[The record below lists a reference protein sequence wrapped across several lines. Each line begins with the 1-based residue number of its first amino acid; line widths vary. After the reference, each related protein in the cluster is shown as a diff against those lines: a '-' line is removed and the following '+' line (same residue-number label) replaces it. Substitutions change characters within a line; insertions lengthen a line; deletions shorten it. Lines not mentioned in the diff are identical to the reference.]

1 VLLAVGIDANDQ
13 TYFKGAPFYNAFHG
27 TWPSETYDFAWDC
40 SGVKFVVSKVGEG
53 YDAHIRGLDRKLQ
66 LNPAGKGKT
75 MLRTILI
82 ILLVLFLLGALPSWP
97 YSAHWGYYPSGGL
110 GLVLIIVVILIFL
123 DIV

>member
-1 VLLAVGIDANDQ
+1 MKSDSSWREPVTDS
-13 TYFKGAPFYNAFHG
+13 APFHG
-27 TWPSETYDFAWDC
+27 TMAVGNLRFRLGLLWC
-40 SGVKFVVSKVGEG
+40 VKFVVSKVGAG
-53 YDAHIRGLDRKLQ
+53 YDAHIRGLDRKVQ
-66 LNPAGKGKT
+66 LNPAGKGET

-123 DIV
+123 DII

>member
-1 VLLAVGIDANDQ
+1 MSHRLLARGVLGPASGNPVSQDLAYSKDSS
-13 TYFKGAPFYNAFHG
+13 GA
-27 TWPSETYDFAWDC
+27 C
-40 SGVKFVVSKVGEG
+40 SGGKFVVSKVGEE
-53 YDAHIRGLDRKLQ
+53 YDSHNRGLNGKFQ
-66 LNPAGKGKT
+66 LNSVGKGKT

-110 GLVLIIVVILIFL
+110 GLILIIVIILIVL